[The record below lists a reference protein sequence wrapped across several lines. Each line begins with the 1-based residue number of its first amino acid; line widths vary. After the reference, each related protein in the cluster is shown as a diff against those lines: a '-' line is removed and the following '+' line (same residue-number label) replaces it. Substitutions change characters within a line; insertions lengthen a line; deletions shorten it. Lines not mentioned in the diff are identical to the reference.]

1 MQRTLIAASAALV
14 LGAGLAPAQSARE
27 AFRLNTALAGNPSS
41 NNANN
46 GRSIA
51 RLGKTYLAVWAD
63 QNGTTD
69 ATEDI
74 YAAISRDDGFTWSAP
89 SRVDV
94 GDALNLTDSNLPRA
108 NVTTDPLT
116 PGGLIYF
123 VTWEDSRLQ
132 ATPTGNGAG
141 DDCFGA
147 WSTDGVNWTLSTVS
161 GSANAGAFNFGQGT
175 WGQVVQREVDEI
187 NSHAEDGNVYVVW
200 EEDGINPGC
209 TDGDEGIFFSRSID
223 GGRNF
228 SMPQRLNQIT
238 DPVLCDINDTDNTWV
253 HADGQLVVVGWCDEY
268 LSLTTTNPALDD
280 VAIAIS
286 NDGGLNLVGP
296 IYIEDPAGDLGD
308 VDDVRV
314 YVEGQNILVYYQDDE
329 ISTTDTLA
337 AMLSVDGGQSWSQ
350 EMNLSPA
357 TTAVSGAGVNYIEAV
372 VTGSRIYA
380 CFVSDFNA
388 RAFNNSNP
396 GNGGTSTN
404 RQLYVS
410 YSPDLGASWTTD
422 IALDPT
428 RAGQECALDAAGLTA
443 VVAAQRNPF
452 GTNSMA
458 FFSTLNGGTSWKRTD
473 VVSTQG
479 ADVDQA
485 DTRDS
490 GRTFVF
496 NPQTRTGMSI
506 LAFNRTG
513 MNEPYVCGFRT
524 PGLALNAISSTQQTI
539 LISGVASPT
548 PGLTIYDLW
557 FSASGTTPGL
567 VISNQCLNLVIDG
580 LTVAL
585 IGTVSG
591 QVNAQGEALFGPF
604 PTVVGS
610 YGVDIA
616 GIIVNLSTLDIQITD
631 PIRI

>member
-14 LGAGLAPAQSARE
+14 LGAGLASAQSARE
-27 AFRLNTALAGNPSS
+27 AFRLNSSLAGNPTS

-51 RLGKTYLAVWAD
+51 HYGKTFFAVWAD

-74 YAAISRDDGFTWSAP
+74 YAAISTDDGFTWSAP
-89 SRVDV
+89 ARVDV

-108 NVTTDPLT
+108 NITTDPLN
-116 PGGLIYF
+116 PGGLVYF
-123 VTWEDSRLQ
+123 VAWEDSRLQ
-132 ATPTGNGAG
+132 ALPTGNGAG

-147 WSTDGVNWTLSTVS
+147 WSTDGVSWTLTTVA
-161 GSANAGAFNFGQGT
+161 GSANPGAYNLGQGT

-187 NSHAEDGNVYVVW
+187 NSFAEDGNLYVVW
-200 EEDGINPGC
+200 EEDGVNAGC
-209 TDGDEGIFFSRSID
+209 TAGDEGIFFSRSTD

-228 SMPQRLNQIT
+228 EAPRRLNQVS

-268 LSLTTTNPALDD
+268 LSLTSTNPSVDD
-280 VAIAIS
+280 VALAIS
-286 NDGGLNLVGP
+286 YDGGLNFLGP
-296 IYIEDPAGDLGD
+296 FYIEDPVGDLGD

-314 YVEGQNILVYYQDDE
+314 FVQGQNILVYYQDDE
-329 ISTTDTLA
+329 ISATDTLA
-337 AMLSVDGGQSWSQ
+337 AMLSTDGGITWTA

-357 TTAVSGAGVNYIEAV
+357 TTAVTGAGVVYIEAV
-372 VTGSRIYA
+372 LSGSSIYA
-380 CFVSDFNA
+380 AYASDFNA
-388 RAFNNSNP
+388 SAFNSSAPADGSNSA
-396 GNGGTSTN
+396 N
-404 RQLYVS
+404 RQLYAS
-410 YSPDLGASWTTD
+410 FSHDLGATWTTD
-422 IALDPT
+422 VPLDPT
-428 RAGQECALDAAGLTA
+428 RAGQECALAADGRTV

-458 FFSTLNGGTSWKRTD
+458 YFSSLNGGTTWKRTD

-490 GRTFVF
+490 GRTFAF
-496 NPQTRTGMSI
+496 NSATRTGMS
-506 LAFNRTG
+506 LFAFNRTG
-513 MNEPYVCGFRT
+513 RNEPYVCGFRA

-539 LISGVASPT
+539 LISGVANPT
-548 PGLTIYDLW
+548 VGLTLFDLW
-557 FSASGTTPGL
+557 FSASGTTPGFVL
-567 VISNQCLNLVIDG
+567 AGQCLNLVPDG
-580 LTVAL
+580 LTFAL
-585 IGTVSG
+585 IGTVTG
-591 QVNAQGEALFGPF
+591 QINAQGEGLFGPF
-604 PTVVGS
+604 PTVVGT

-616 GIIVNLSTLDIQITD
+616 GIIVNLSNFDIQITD

>member
-1 MQRTLIAASAALV
+1 MQRTLLGSLVALSV
-14 LGAGLAPAQSARE
+14 GATLAPAQSVRE
-27 AFRLNTALAGNPSS
+27 LYRLNTPLAGNPSS

-51 RLGKTYLAVWAD
+51 NLGKTYLAVWAD

-74 YAAISRDDGFTWSAP
+74 YAAISTDDGFTWSAP
-89 SRVDV
+89 ARVDV
-94 GDALNLTDSNLPRA
+94 GDPLNQTDSNLPRA
-108 NVTTDPLT
+108 NITTDPQN
-116 PGGLIYF
+116 PGRLIYF

-147 WSTDGVNWTLSTVS
+147 WSTDGVNWTLSTVN
-161 GSANAGAFNFGQGT
+161 GSANPGAFNLGQGT
-175 WGQVVQREVDEI
+175 WGQTVEREVDEI
-187 NSHAEDGNVYVVW
+187 NSYAEDGIVYVVW
-200 EEDGINPGC
+200 EEDGVNPGC
-209 TDGDEGIFFSRSID
+209 TAGDEAIFFSRSID

-228 SMPQRLNQIT
+228 EAPRRLNQIT

-268 LSLTTTNPALDD
+268 LSLTTTNPSMDD

-286 NDGGLNLVGP
+286 YDQGLNFLGP
-296 IYIEDPAGDLGD
+296 FYIEDPAGDLGD

-337 AMLSVDGGQSWSQ
+337 AMLSTDGGITWGP

-357 TTAVSGAGVNYIEAV
+357 TTAVSGAGVIYIDAV
-372 VTGSRIYA
+372 LTGSRIYA
-380 CFVSDFNA
+380 CFASDFNA
-388 RAFNNSNP
+388 LAYNNSNP
-396 GNGGTSTN
+396 NNGGTSTN

-410 YSPDLGASWTTD
+410 YSADLGASWTTD

-428 RAGQECALDAAGLTA
+428 RAGQECAIAASGTTA

-458 FFSTLNGGTSWKRTD
+458 FFSTLNGGVTWRRSD

-485 DTRDS
+485 DVRDS
-490 GRTFVF
+490 GSTFAF
-496 NPQTRTGMSI
+496 NPTTRTGMSI
-506 LAFNRTG
+506 FAFNRTG
-513 MNEPYVCGFRT
+513 RNEPYVCGFRS
-524 PGLALNAISSTQQTI
+524 PGLALNTISSTQQTI
-539 LISGVASPT
+539 LVSGVANAT
-548 PGLTIYDLW
+548 PGLTFYDLW

-567 VISNQCLNLVIDG
+567 VVAGQCLNLVPDA
-580 LTVAL
+580 LTIAL
-585 IGTVSG
+585 IGSVTG
-591 QVNAQGEALFGPF
+591 PINAQGEGLFGPF
-604 PTVVGS
+604 PTVIGS

-616 GIIVNLSTLDIQITD
+616 GIIVNFSTLEIQITD